1 MELGSDH
8 FSRVSE
14 GRWPGAKIDGYTPLR
29 RQIAISRPSIR
40 HEIGAFRKTVS
51 HNLVQLRE
59 ISSMRVSELQKL
71 MDEGSD
77 RPRQNGKI
85 GPN

>member
-1 MELGSDH
+1 MAGSQNH
-8 FSRVSE
+8 
-14 GRWPGAKIDGYTPLR
+14 GYTPLR

-40 HEIGAFRKTVS
+40 HEIGVFRKPAI

-77 RPRQNGKI
+77 RARQNRKI
-85 GPN
+85 GPD